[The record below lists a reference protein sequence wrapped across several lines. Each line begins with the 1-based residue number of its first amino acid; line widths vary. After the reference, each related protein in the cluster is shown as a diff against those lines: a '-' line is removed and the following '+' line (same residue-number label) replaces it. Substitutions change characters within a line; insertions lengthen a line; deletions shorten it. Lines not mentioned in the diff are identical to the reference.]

1 MGLTSY
7 EVENAIRRGDVNTFP
22 DKSSKSSKEIIRENI
37 LTYFNLIF
45 LILSVLLISAGAYR
59 SLTIL
64 FVVIFNT
71 LIGIIQQLKA
81 KKTLDELQV
90 VSKSKIKTYRDDKL
104 VEVPADELVL
114 NDEVIFSSGDQIC
127 ADAVVADGKISVNES
142 LLTGESNEVEKNT
155 GDNLLSGSFVVN
167 GECNARLTN
176 VGADSYVSKITSEA
190 KSIQKKEQSE
200 MVRSINRFVL
210 FAGIA
215 IVPMGIILF
224 IQGAMNGVS
233 YQDNVTAMVAAV
245 VGMIPEGLYLLVSV
259 TLAVGAGKLAMKK
272 VMLHDMKSIETL
284 ARVDTLCI
292 DKTGTITENEMSVK
306 DVIFE
311 GRMTEKDKEETER
324 LLGAYLSA
332 ITDKNP
338 TATALR
344 SYFDCS
350 VPIEPRKVENF
361 SSSKKYSSVTLDDYE
376 LRLGA
381 PEIVLGDLFTEY
393 RSIVEGHSDQ
403 GERVIAFTRTSTV
416 SGEGDNQNISL
427 LMLISLYNPIRKNV
441 TATLEFFRK
450 QQVNIK
456 VLSGDGPSTVSAV
469 AKKAGISG
477 SGAVMDARKLRG
489 SKDIESAVKQYDL
502 FARVT
507 PEQKKKIIL
516 ELKKQGHVVAMTG
529 DGVNDIMAMKAAD
542 CSVALSSGVDAAIQS
557 AQVVLM
563 DSDFS
568 HMPEIVSEG
577 RRIIGNIERSATLF
591 LCKNIFSFL
600 LALFSIVNL
609 MTYPI
614 QPEQISLISMFNIG
628 IPAFLLAMEPNEHRI
643 EEHFMSRVLLKAMPA
658 ALTDFI
664 LIAAMMMFGVVF
676 KISEDDISVSATL
689 LMGVVGFIIL
699 RNISRPVT
707 RYRGGVIIGCIIG
720 FVVTIILGHNL
731 YSITKISLECSLLLI
746 LFVIAAEPF
755 MRYLTRLFERAEKA
769 LQKKTTIGPSI
780 LERNLR
786 K

>member
-7 EVENAIRRGDVNTFP
+7 EVENAIKQGNINSFP
-22 DKSSKSSKEIIRENI
+22 DKSSKSSKEIIRENVF
-37 LTYFNLIF
+37 TYFNLIF
-45 LILSVLLISAGAYR
+45 LILSVLLISAKAYR

-71 LIGIIQQLKA
+71 LIGIVQQLKA

-90 VSKSKIKTYRDDKL
+90 ISKFKVKTYRDNNV

-127 ADAVVADGKISVNES
+127 ADAVVIGGRVSVNES
-142 LLTGESNEVEKNT
+142 LLTGESDEVEKNV
-155 GDNLLSGSFVVN
+155 GDTLLSGSFVVN
-167 GECNARLTN
+167 GNCNARLTH
-176 VGADSYVSKITSEA
+176 VGNDSYVSKITSEA
-190 KSIQKKEQSE
+190 KAIRKNEQSD
-200 MVRSINRFVL
+200 MVQSINRFVL

-215 IVPMGIILF
+215 IIPIGITLF
-224 IQGAMNGVS
+224 IQGLINEVS

-259 TLAVGAGKLAMKK
+259 TLAVGAGKLAIKK

-292 DKTGTITENEMSVK
+292 DKTGTITENTMSVK

-311 GRMTEKDKEETER
+311 QSMTEKDKNEAKE
-324 LLGAYLSA
+324 LLGAYLTVLS
-332 ITDKNP
+332 DKNP
-338 TATALR
+338 TTIALR
-344 SYFDCS
+344 DYFDCS
-350 VPIEPRKVENF
+350 GHIAPRNVENF
-361 SSSKKYSSVTLDDYE
+361 SSSRKYSSVTLDEYE

-381 PEIVLGDLFTEY
+381 PEIVLGDLFTEN
-393 RSIVEGHSDQ
+393 RSVIEEHAAQ
-403 GERVIAFTRTSTV
+403 GERVIAFARIDK
-416 SGEGDNQNISL
+416 EDDAQKISL
-427 LMLISLYNPIRKNV
+427 LMLISLYNPIRENV
-441 TATLEFFRK
+441 TSTLDFFKR
-450 QQVNIK
+450 QQVKIK
-456 VLSGDGPSTVSAV
+456 VISGDGASTVSAI
-469 AKKAGISG
+469 AKKAGISD
-477 SGAVMDARKLRG
+477 SGAVIDARKLID
-489 SKDIESAVKQYDL
+489 SKDIESAVNRYDL

-516 ELKKQGHVVAMTG
+516 ELKKQGHTVAMTG
-529 DGVNDIMAMKAAD
+529 DGVNDIMAMKVAD
-542 CSVALSSGVDAAIQS
+542 CSVALASGVDAAIQS

-591 LCKNIFSFL
+591 LCKNIFSLL

-609 MTYPI
+609 MAYPI

-628 IPAFLLAMEPNEHRI
+628 IPAFLLAIEPNEHRI
-643 EEHFMSRVLLKAMPA
+643 KEHFMSRVLLRAMPA

-664 LIAAMMMFGVVF
+664 LIAAMMIFGVVF

-689 LMGVVGFIIL
+689 LLAVVGFIIL

-707 RYRGGVIIGCIIG
+707 RYRVIVIAGCITG
-720 FVVTIILGHNL
+720 FVVTIILGHSL

-755 MRYLTRLFERAEKA
+755 MRYLTRLFEAAEKA
-769 LQKKTTIGPSI
+769 LQK
-780 LERNLR
+780 R
-786 K
+786 KL